1 MTRPYRLAL
10 TIACVLLALSTT
22 LYATSPTQLLP
33 HLVKGKY
40 GYVNHSGEIVIKPKF
55 QSAEPFKHNYA
66 IVEQRELWGII
77 TLSGDYVVEPKY
89 GSLKF
94 AHKGTKTSYYIAS
107 LSGRYG
113 TFAVQ
118 GNESLQ
124 FIPFHYDYIE
134 SHDNCFIL
142 TKSGKRG
149 IIDSSN
155 KLNIPCNYDTVT
167 PCDGGFIL
175 TQNGKYAFAS
185 SDGKLLTDCIY
196 DAIEPIALGLKL
208 TLKGKLGVINKTG
221 KVILNYAYDSI
232 EPHDHGY
239 TITNGNKHGLLSE
252 LGVVVI
258 PCEYN
263 SIDTLDKGYIVT
275 KNGLKGFLLSNGNIA
290 LDCTYRDLIITEN
303 YIIAQEQSYADIYS
317 FKHLGVINTFNCSS
331 LTKDPNGYIVEYNG
345 KYALLPDNDL
355 RKTSNYYDSMHRVER
370 GYVVTSAGKYGFIT
384 SCGSEQLAPKL
395 YNLDLSL
402 SEGTQVA
409 MSDNE
414 IFVIESLWP
423 KSLTHWAASNHNPWN
438 LDYAK
443 AEGSATVYSG
453 LIATNEAKRSTS
465 NFEEDIHFDT
475 YTHTQV
481 YETIHCSD
489 LALHF
494 IKHQIDGN
502 YYLII
507 KSSDQIKAKI
517 ECGSLG
523 LTYTEHSYY
532 GDYETLPRLSAWV
545 VLSNGNILL
554 ESSYQHKSGKY
565 VSIIDTKSFEV
576 LQRVPLGNCQIVGVS
591 KFDGW
596 YIAQDKTT
604 LCSIDKSLSKYSNT
618 GKYLWSY
625 QAKDG
630 EFFTTLIETDK
641 SLYLGGYTTKRG
653 YIGKQ
658 NPIIC
663 RLDTKTGY
671 WRDEKCFKIANS
683 NYGVYAFDGDQAL
696 VAPSEASYSYSG
708 YNKQST
714 TKHTYAELEPI
725 KCELVCTEH
734 LGITAYG
741 LLNESGQWLIT
752 PVLPGEQPRSYYG
765 WTIHSCDVTFDT
777 QSRAL
782 TFHTTPKVEHNGEPM
797 YTDSSKESS
806 DDTTTPST
814 TGSIIYLTA
823 TEEMKVP
830 HINPDRFGGHA
841 LEIAEV
847 EIEEV
852 VENIIE
858 EEIFVVAEVMPT
870 FQGGDLSKFRNWVQS
885 NVKYPQSA
893 LENGIQGNVVVKF
906 VIEKDGKLSN
916 IQVLQAPDKTLADAV
931 VQVLQKS
938 PKWKPGKKRD
948 KPVRV
953 TYTLPVSFTIGQ

>member
-10 TIACVLLALSTT
+10 TIVCVLLTLSTT

-40 GYVNHSGEIVIKPKF
+40 GYINHSGEIVIKPKF

-94 AHKGTKTSYYIAS
+94 AHRGTKTSYYIAS

-124 FIPFHYDYIE
+124 FIPFHYDNIE

-149 IIDSSN
+149 VVDSSN

-196 DAIEPIALGLKL
+196 DAIEPMAFGLKL
-208 TLKGKLGVINKTG
+208 TLKGKLGVITKTG
-221 KVILNYAYDSI
+221 KVILN
-232 EPHDHGY
+232 
-239 TITNGNKHGLLSE
+239 
-252 LGVVVI
+252 
-258 PCEYN
+258 
-263 SIDTLDKGYIVT
+263 
-275 KNGLKGFLLSNGNIA
+275 
-290 LDCTYRDLIITEN
+290 CTYRDLIITEN

-345 KYALLPDNDL
+345 KYALLPDNNL

-384 SCGSEQLAPKL
+384 SWGSEQLAPKL

-423 KSLTHWAASNHNPWN
+423 MSLTHWAASNSNPWN
-438 LDYAK
+438 LDYTK
-443 AEGSATVYSG
+443 AEGSAIVYSG

-489 LALHF
+489 LTLHF

-545 VLSNGNILL
+545 ELSNGNILL
-554 ESSYQHKSGKY
+554 ESSYQHNSGKY

-576 LQRVPLGNCQIVGVS
+576 LQRVPLGNCKIVGVS

-604 LCSIDKSLSKYSNT
+604 LCSRDKSLSKYSNT

-630 EFFTTLIETDK
+630 ELFTTLIETDK

-683 NYGVYAFDGDQAL
+683 NYCVYAFDGDLAL

-741 LLNESGQWLIT
+741 LLNESKQWLIT

-777 QSRAL
+777 QSRTL
-782 TFHTTPKVEHNGEPM
+782 TFHTTPKVEHNGEPI
-797 YTDSSKESS
+797 YTDSSEEGS

-814 TGSIIYLTA
+814 TDSIIYLTA

-830 HINPDRFGGHA
+830 HITPDRFCDYA

-847 EIEEV
+847 EDE
-852 VENIIE
+852 IIE
-858 EEIFVVAEVMPT
+858 EEIFECAEEMPT
-870 FQGGDLSKFRNWVQS
+870 FQGGDLSKFRNWMQW
-885 NVKYPQSA
+885 NVKYPQTA

-906 VIEKDGKLSN
+906 IIEKNGKLSN
-916 IQVLQAPDKTLADAV
+916 IQIIQSPDKTLSDAV
-931 VQVLQKS
+931 VQVLQRS
-938 PKWKPGKKRD
+938 PKWKPGLLRN

-953 TYTLPVSFTIGQ
+953 TYTLPVSFKIDRL